1 MSESNEAGEVVGRG
15 RTPAVRIGRRGTL
28 LGSLAESLRQLGRDV
43 VSIAV
48 GRPEQAQASAPA
60 DGSREAADTPD
71 TSETRIRVLHEVAER
86 LRGAADSYIAA
97 KLDELEARVDAKLD
111 HIEQRIDRKIV
122 ELHEQLRELRDQEI
136 RHRLRLLKLTLVF
149 TVLVA
154 LLSLGYKWLVHQIG

>member
-1 MSESNEAGEVVGRG
+1 MTSPEPPQNDAERPAENAG
-15 RTPAVRIGRRGTL
+15 RTRGTL
-28 LGSLAESLRQLGRDV
+28 LGGLMDSLRQLGRDA
-43 VSIAV
+43 VSIAI
-48 GRPEQAQASAPA
+48 GREPSQEPPARPDGAEKPA
-60 DGSREAADTPD
+60 DDAPSEA
-71 TSETRIRVLHEVAER
+71 RIRVLHEVAER

-111 HIEQRIDRKIV
+111 HIEQRINRKII

>member
-1 MSESNEAGEVVGRG
+1 MSDPKAPEQ
-15 RTPAVRIGRRGTL
+15 PAEPSDRRERETVRRRGTL
-28 LGSLAESLRQLGRDV
+28 LGSLADSRRQLGRDV
-43 VSIAV
+43 VSIAM
-48 GRPEQAQASAPA
+48 GRPEGPEPPEPDPTAAPPAQ
-60 DGSREAADTPD
+60 TP
-71 TSETRIRVLHEVAER
+71 TETRIRVLHEVAER

-122 ELHEQLRELRDQEI
+122 ELHQQLRELRDQEI

-154 LLSLGYKWLVHQIG
+154 LLSLGYKWLAERIG

>member
-1 MSESNEAGEVVGRG
+1 MSEAKPHEEPLEPAARARPAGDR
-15 RTPAVRIGRRGTL
+15 PTL
-28 LGSLAESLRQLGRDV
+28 LGGLMDSLRQLGRDV

-48 GRPEQAQASAPA
+48 GKPGPDEPPATQPQQPPPA
-60 DGSREAADTPD
+60 DAP
-71 TSETRIRVLHEVAER
+71 SETRIRVLHEVAER

-97 KLDELEARVDAKLD
+97 KMDEIEARVDAKLD

-154 LLSLGYKWLVHQIG
+154 VLSLGYKWLVHRIG